1 MRVRHSLPLLTASA
15 LLCSLS
21 CLKAETNGMTEFLK
35 TKYGFFV
42 HYVWGGD
49 QKKSLTVGRAGKP
62 LASFDEFANAFDA
75 PGFATDLESWG
86 VEYVILTAWHYN
98 INPLFP
104 SETMKKWGMENHTCK
119 RDLLRD
125 AITACKAKGIRVMLY
140 THPRDGHDLAHE
152 DQVKTGWGGL
162 NGTDP
167 DWSKFDR
174 TKWNDFTNELYQELI
189 ARYGNDIIGIF
200 SDEGSAAGDSWRVV
214 DYPRLRQTVKA
225 LQPDLMMEQNFY
237 GTTYSLDVGCK
248 EYAYWGE
255 FANRDGNAW
264 PAWRMPVAT
273 IFAPS
278 WYATKAAGEN
288 VAAFKPEDMFRYTI
302 LQAGANHEGGGV
314 QWAAGNYAGGGWE
327 TGVEETMDKVAG
339 YIKPIAPAIKNVF
352 ASTSWPTAPG
362 TKLPDLKWGV
372 ATRATDGKTEYLHI
386 LTPPTDGSKTLTL
399 PPPADGKKFEKAVL
413 LASKKPV
420 ALKQN
425 ESGLHL
431 KLPDGDS
438 WDKLDTV
445 IALKV
450 AADSPLQNLALWKAF
465 RGSSFPDPTSKAA
478 SAYAFYAVDG
488 DPATAWSSRLDGV
501 TEGNQPVPADSMPA
515 CQIDLGKSAKLSR
528 IEVLGQLGAGVGVS
542 VSSSADFKKAET
554 LATSAPSEQ
563 ATLEIKKATYGKDG
577 QVADITEKAR
587 QSVVSGS
594 LSLKAGNDLA
604 NGDPAP
610 NQLKELRIEFALNGK
625 DEVKVVPEGESISL
639 GGFKPLVI
647 EVPAG
652 TTAQFIRLARTQNGP
667 PLRVNEFRVIG
678 KFE

>member
-1 MRVRHSLPLLTASA
+1 MRVRHSHPLLAASA

-21 CLKAETNGMTEFLK
+21 GLKAETSGMSEFLK

-49 QKKSLTVGRAGKP
+49 QKKSLTLGRDAKP
-62 LASFDEFANAFDA
+62 LATFDEFANAFDA
-75 PGFATDLESWG
+75 PGFARDLESWG

-125 AITACKAKGIRVMLY
+125 VITACKAKGIRVMLY

-152 DQVKTGWGGL
+152 DQVKTGWGGP

-167 DWSKFDR
+167 DWAKFDR
-174 TKWNDFTNELYQELI
+174 KKWNDFTNELYQELI
-189 ARYGNDIIGIF
+189 TRYGNDIIGIF
-200 SDEGSAAGDSWRVV
+200 SDEGSGAGDSYRVV

-264 PAWRMPVAT
+264 PAYRMPVAT
-273 IFAPS
+273 VFAPS
-278 WYATKAAGEN
+278 WYATKPAGEN
-288 VAAFKPEDMFRYTI
+288 VAAFKPEDMFRYTV

-314 QWAAGNYAGGGWE
+314 QWAAGNYPGGGWE
-327 TGVEETMDKVAG
+327 TGVEEVMDKLAS
-339 YIKPIAPAIKNVF
+339 YIKPIAPSLKNVF
-352 ASTSWPTAPG
+352 ASTSWPTAQG
-362 TKLPDLKWGV
+362 VKLPDLKWGV
-372 ATRATDGKTEYLHI
+372 ATRATDDKTEYLHV
-386 LTPPTDGSKTLTL
+386 LTPPADGSTSLTI

-420 ALKQN
+420 ALKQD
-425 ESGLHL
+425 ESGVQL
-431 KLPDGDS
+431 KLPAGES
-438 WDKLDTV
+438 WDKLNTV

-450 AADSPLQNLALWKAF
+450 ADDSPPQNLALWKAF

-478 SAYAFYAVDG
+478 SAYAFSAVDG
-488 DPATAWSSRLDGV
+488 DAATAWSSRPDGM
-501 TEGNQPVPADSMPA
+501 TEGNEPVPADSKPS
-515 CQIDLGKSAKLSR
+515 CQIDLGKSAKLKR
-528 IEVLGQLGAGVGVS
+528 IEVLGQLGAGVGVA
-542 VSSSADFKKAET
+542 VSSSADFTEAKPLAISKAT
-554 LATSAPSEQ
+554 AVSS
-563 ATLEIKKATYGKDG
+563 LEIKKATYGKGG
-577 QVADITEKAR
+577 QVADVTAKAR
-587 QSVVSGS
+587 QAADNGALILKADSALSGS
-594 LSLKAGNDLA
+594 
-604 NGDPAP
+604 DPAP
-610 NQLKELRIEFALNGK
+610 GIVKELRIEFALNGK

-639 GGFKPLVI
+639 GGSKPWII

-652 TTAQFIRLARTQNGP
+652 TTAQFIRLARTQSGA
-667 PLRVNEFRVIG
+667 PLRVSELRVIG